1 MNGEPSRTAL
11 FDCHTEAGAKM
22 VDFHGFEL
30 PIWYSSIQ
38 EEHLATRASAGLFD
52 VSHMGF
58 FRFCGEDV
66 RSWLS
71 SIATQEYLNFPSG
84 RCGYTHFLDHD
95 GLIIDDMIFA
105 IKSEIEVLGVPNA
118 SMVPVMLDWFN
129 SLIPEDGSITLEN
142 LSARTS
148 ILALQGPASAR
159 ILAKVIGQ
167 DNTVS
172 RFACQ
177 EIAPNALGIEGWI
190 QGTGYTGEKGYEIF
204 VANQQAPLL
213 WNALLKTGRAHGL
226 VPVGLGARDTLR
238 LEKGYLLSGQDFIW
252 PGLGSSA
259 EPPLPEDFLY
269 RDTAETAVPFGLD
282 LEHEFIGKGR
292 VVQSIESGDRWH
304 GLECLD
310 RGPAP
315 RPGHAVLS
323 SDEDDAVVVGRVTS
337 GAPSPSKER
346 TGIAMAYL
354 SGVDQGSEVWI
365 QTSPRRRVKALV
377 KRPPFI

>member
-1 MNGEPSRTAL
+1 
-11 FDCHTEAGAKM
+11 
-22 VDFHGFEL
+22 
-30 PIWYSSIQ
+30 
-38 EEHLATRASAGLFD
+38 
-52 VSHMGF
+52 
-58 FRFCGEDV
+58 
-66 RSWLS
+66 
-71 SIATQEYLNFPSG
+71 
-84 RCGYTHFLDHD
+84 
-95 GLIIDDMIFA
+95 MIFA

-118 SMVPVMLDWFN
+118 SMVAVMLDWFTP
-129 SLIPEDGSITLEN
+129 LLPEDGSITLED

-159 ILAKVIGQ
+159 ILVETIGQ
-167 DNTVS
+167 DNTVG

-177 EIAPNALGIEGWI
+177 EIAANDLGIEGWI

-204 VANQQAPLL
+204 IANQQAPLL
-213 WNALLKTGRAHGL
+213 WDAILEAGRAHGL

-259 EPPLPEDFLY
+259 EPPQPEDFLY

-282 LEHEFIGKGR
+282 LEHEFIGKDR
-292 VVQSIESGDRWH
+292 VVQSIELGDRWH

-315 RPGHAVLS
+315 RPGHIVLS
-323 SDEDDAVVVGRVTS
+323 SDEDDAQIVGRVTS
-337 GAPSPSKER
+337 GAPSPSKGR

-354 SGVDQGSEVWI
+354 KGVDQGSEVWI
-365 QTSPRRRVKALV
+365 QASPRRRVKALV